1 MAKISVIIPVYNVEE
16 YLRECLDS
24 VINQT
29 LSDLEIICIND
40 GSEDSSLEILKE
52 YEAKDKRIKVIDKKN
67 EGLSATRN
75 LGIEIA
81 TGEYISFVDSDDY
94 LDLNFYE
101 KLYIAAKKHDA
112 DIACTNLYRF
122 SNKKKYYLVKYHFK
136 RCTQSPR
143 LKYILAQV
151 PYNNYVMNK
160 IYERKKLQKSN
171 VRFEEGIYFEDIE
184 FTHKVVCYL
193 RALVTVPGTKYNYRD
208 NPYSIVNVK
217 SDKQQEDYKYAMKKA
232 LDFVQKNNI
241 IIPDITAYRYNIKRE
256 YSLFGI
262 PILTVREYGSTDRFY
277 LFGRLYIF
285 QIKDVYFL
293 SKKP

>member
-1 MAKISVIIPVYNVEE
+1 MAKISVIIPIFNVEE
-16 YLRECLDS
+16 YLRECMDS

-40 GSEDSSLEILKE
+40 GSEDSSLDILKE
-52 YEAKDKRIKVIDKKN
+52 YEAKDKRITVIDKKN

-75 LGIEIA
+75 LGISLA
-81 TGEYISFVDSDDY
+81 NGEYVSFVDSDDY
-94 LDLNFYE
+94 LDLDFYE
-101 KLYIAAKKHDA
+101 KLYSAAKKYDA
-112 DIACTNLYRF
+112 DIACSNLFRF
-122 SNKKKYYLVKYHFK
+122 SDKKKYYLVKYYFK

-143 LKYILAQV
+143 LKYIYAQV
-151 PYNNYVMNK
+151 PHNNYVMNK

-184 FTHKVVCYL
+184 FSHKVVCYL

-217 SDKQQEDYKYAMKKA
+217 SDKQQQDYKYAMKKA
-232 LDFVQKNNI
+232 LDFIQKNNI
-241 IIPDITAYRYNIKRE
+241 IVPNITAYRYNIKRE
-256 YSLFGI
+256 YSILGI
-262 PILTVREYGSTDRFY
+262 PVLTIREYGNTDRFY

-285 QIKDVYFL
+285 QIKNVYFL
-293 SKKP
+293 SEKP

>member
-52 YEAKDKRIKVIDKKN
+52 YEAKDKRITVIDKKN

-75 LGIEIA
+75 LGISLA
-81 TGEYISFVDSDDY
+81 QGEYISFVDSDDY

-101 KLYIAAKKHDA
+101 KLYHSAKKYDA
-112 DIACTNLYRF
+112 DIACANLFRF
-122 SNKKKYYLVKYHFK
+122 SDKKKYYLVKYHLK

-143 LKYILAQV
+143 LKYIYAQV
-151 PYNNYVMNK
+151 PKNNYVMNK
-160 IYERKKLQKSN
+160 IYNRKKLQKSN

-184 FTHKVVCYL
+184 FTHKVLCYL
-193 RALVTVPGTKYNYRD
+193 RFLVTVPGTKYNYRD

-217 SDKQQEDYKYAMKKA
+217 SDRQQHDYKYAMKKA

-241 IIPDITAYRYNIKRE
+241 IIPDITAYRYDIKRE

-262 PILTVREYGSTDRFY
+262 PVLTVREYGSTDRFY

-293 SKKP
+293 SEKH